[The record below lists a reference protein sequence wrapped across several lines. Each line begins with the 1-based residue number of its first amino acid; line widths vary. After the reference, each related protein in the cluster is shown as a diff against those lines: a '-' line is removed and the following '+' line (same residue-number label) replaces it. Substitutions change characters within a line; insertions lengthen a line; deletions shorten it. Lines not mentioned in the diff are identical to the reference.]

1 MSVYSDKSS
10 AWLLLRILTQ
20 RERIRFSTSL
30 FLILLGTVFE
40 LVSLGLVI
48 PVVQVVLGGTS
59 LESYGFVPD
68 SIEDMRYQTFVI
80 LVLAI
85 MVGAFVAKNLFLL
98 ASNYFQHR
106 TALSLGNRISQQ
118 LFENYVRQPY
128 EYHLTHSS
136 AKLASNIGEYSGAV
150 LFFLGPSLVLLGDL
164 LAGVAFF
171 VFLLIIQPFSTLTVM
186 VLFGFSS
193 WLILRFTRPRAR
205 VWGEERIAYRAAIN
219 TALLSGFGGVK
230 EIKLFG
236 RDREVVDTHKKSIY
250 GNARTVYLFN
260 VISQVPRAFFE
271 VIAVGSVA
279 VTIVISKLTNP
290 TSDDAVLVVALFGVA
305 AFRLLPSINRVVVS
319 LQQIALTRPG
329 LEGAV
334 EGLALVSKTEPT
346 KTTEKLGT
354 FEHLQ
359 LNNLKYTYPN
369 TDKIV
374 LNIDYFAIAAGES
387 IGVVGS
393 SGSGKSTLV
402 DVLIGILPPTD
413 GVVTVNG
420 HDIAGNYRQWQ
431 DQIGYV
437 PQFVYLMDTTIR
449 RNVAFG
455 LPEKM
460 IDDAHVERALK
471 QAHLWDFVQTL
482 PEGWN
487 TEVGERA
494 IRLSGGQRQRL
505 GIARALYAN
514 PQVIVLDEATS
525 ALDDATEREI
535 VESFSEI
542 AVDHTL
548 VIVAHRTST
557 LRDCNRLIRLAG
569 GRIVQEG
576 SFAEVVVSL
585 SPTDR
590 GQ

>member
-1 MSVYSDKSS
+1 MNTYSDKSS
-10 AWLLLRILTQ
+10 LWLLLRVLNGKEK
-20 RERIRFSTSL
+20 RRFAVSL
-30 FLILLGTVFE
+30 VLILVGTLFE
-40 LVSLGLVI
+40 MLSLGLVI
-48 PVVQVVLGGTS
+48 PVVQVVLGGAKV
-59 LESYGFVPD
+59 EAYGFVPD
-68 SIEDMRYQTFVI
+68 SIEDMRYQTFVVV
-80 LVLAI
+80 VLST
-85 MVGAFVAKNLFLL
+85 MVGAFFIKNSFLL
-98 ASNYFQHR
+98 ASNFYQFR
-106 TALSLGNRISQQ
+106 TQQAVGNRISQS
-118 LFENYVRQPY
+118 LFENYIQRPY
-128 EYHLTHSS
+128 EYHLSHSS
-136 AKLASNIGEYSGAV
+136 GKLTANITEYSGAV
-150 LFFLGPSLVLLGDL
+150 LYFLGPCLVLLGDIL
-164 LAGVAFF
+164 TALGFL
-171 VFLLIIQPFSTLTVM
+171 VFLLIVQPISTITV
-186 VLFGFSS
+186 VVVFGTSA
-193 WLILRFTRPRAR
+193 WLILRYSRGRAR
-205 VWGEERIAYRAAIN
+205 IWGEERIAYRAAIN
-219 TALLSGFGGVK
+219 QALLAGFGGVK

-250 GNARTVYLFN
+250 RNARTVYLFN
-260 VISQVPRAFFE
+260 FISAVPRALFE
-271 VIAVGSVA
+271 VVAIGSVA
-279 VTIVISKLTNP
+279 LTIIILKLTDP
-290 TSDDAVLVVALFGVA
+290 TSNDATLIVALFGVA
-305 AFRLLPSINRVVVS
+305 AFRLLPSINRIVVS

-334 EGLALVSKTEPT
+334 EGLALST
-346 KTTEKLGT
+346 KVESTTTTEAIDGIENIE
-354 FEHLQ
+354 FVG
-359 LNNLKYTYPN
+359 LKYKYPN
-369 TDKIV
+369 TENYV
-374 LNIDYFAIAAGES
+374 LSIDHFAISAGES

-393 SGSGKSTLV
+393 SGSGKSTFV
-402 DVLIGILPPTD
+402 DVMIGILPPSE
-413 GVVTVNG
+413 GQVRVNG
-420 HDIAGNYRQWQ
+420 RNIAENYRQWQ

-460 IDDAHVERALK
+460 VDDARVEKALK

-505 GIARALYAN
+505 GIARALYAS

-557 LRDCNRLIRLAG
+557 LRDCNRLIRLEG
-569 GRIVQEG
+569 GCIVQEG
-576 SFAEVVVSL
+576 SFDEVVGSL